1 VADGT
6 ANVVP
11 RSEPQVLLRVKVDG
25 GDERVSLGDRLI
37 GFTFEDSDNKTDK
50 ASIQIDNWDLFFFE
64 SPLIV
69 KGALLEVSWGY
80 PDRMSPVRELV
91 VRKVKGFTTLQI
103 EAHAKSVLMNREQK
117 CRVFENVT
125 RADVARQIAEENG
138 FSGSFAEVE
147 DTEEVFECIN
157 QAGETDARLLTR
169 LARREGFRFWV
180 DQTGFHWHSRRFD
193 QPPARVYRYYTD
205 PNQGDILSVGLEND
219 VLSKPGRVRVRGR
232 NPRTRSPVDVAGS
245 DAETQRDSLGEVIE
259 IVDPETGT
267 TTLDRRNA
275 TASVRSSAASSEGRA
290 QREANARF
298 RTSSRK
304 TVELK
309 LQVVG
314 DPEQLAKTI
323 VEVQGISQLLSGKYY
338 VKNVK
343 HVLSS
348 SGYTMDLDCLKDAT
362 GRLARRVERARQSAG
377 RPNRASRR
385 SRDELRQV
393 EVVDP
398 ESGQTRVE
406 YRRNS

>member
-1 VADGT
+1 MADPQPI
-6 ANVVP
+6 VP

-25 GDERVSLGDRLI
+25 TDERIDLGDRLI

-50 ASIQIDNWDLFFFE
+50 ASIQLDNWDLFFFD

-91 VRKVKGFTTLQI
+91 VRKVKGFTTLQV

-117 CRVFENVT
+117 SRAFENVT
-125 RADVARQIAEENG
+125 RADIARQIAEEHG
-138 FSGSFAEVE
+138 FSGAFVEVE

-169 LARREGFRFWV
+169 LARREDFRFWV

-193 QPPARVYRYYTD
+193 QPPARVYRYFTD
-205 PNQGDILSVGLEND
+205 PNQGDILGIGLEND
-219 VLSKPGRVRVRGR
+219 VLAKPGRSRVRGR
-232 NPRTRSPVDVAGS
+232 DARRRTNIDVSGS
-245 DAETQRDSLGEVIE
+245 DADTQRDSLGEVIE
-259 IVDPETGT
+259 VVDPETGT
-267 TTLDRRNA
+267 TSLDRRNA
-275 TASVRSSAASSEGRA
+275 TVSVRSSAASSEGRA

-323 VEVQGISQLLSGKYY
+323 VEVQGISQFLSGKYY
-338 VKNVK
+338 IKSVK

-348 SGYTMDLDCLKDAT
+348 SGYTMELDCMKDAT
-362 GRLARRVERARQSAG
+362 GRMARRVERARRSAG
-377 RPNRASRR
+377 RPNRSSPR
-385 SRDELRQV
+385 SRDELRTV

-398 ESGQTRVE
+398 ETGATRVE
-406 YRRNS
+406 YRRSH

>member
-1 VADGT
+1 VAD
-6 ANVVP
+6 AAALVP

-25 GDERVSLGDRLI
+25 ADERVDLGDRLV

-50 ASIQIDNWDLFFFE
+50 ASIQIDNWDLFFFD

-117 CRVFENVT
+117 CRVFESVT
-125 RADVARQIAEENG
+125 RADVARQLADENG
-138 FSGSFAEVE
+138 FSGSFAEIE

-169 LARREGFRFWV
+169 LGRREGFRFWV

-193 QPPARVYRYYTD
+193 QPPTRVYRYYTD
-205 PNQGDILSVGLEND
+205 PGQGDILSVSLDND
-219 VLSKPGRVRVRGR
+219 VLSKPGRSRVRGR
-232 NPRTRSPVDVAGS
+232 NPRRRSTIDVSGS
-245 DAETQRDSLGEVIE
+245 DADTPRDSLGEVIE
-259 IVDPETGT
+259 VVDPETGT

-275 TASVRSSAASSEGRA
+275 TVSVRSSAASSEGRA

-309 LQVVG
+309 LRVVG
-314 DPEQLAKTI
+314 DPEQLAKAI
-323 VEVQGISQLLSGKYY
+323 VAVQGISQFLSGKYY
-338 VKNVK
+338 VKSAK
-343 HVLSS
+343 HVISS
-348 SGYTMDLDCLKDAT
+348 SGYTLDLECNKDAT
-362 GRLARRVERARQSAG
+362 GRMARRVERARRSAG
-377 RPNRASRR
+377 RPNRAPRR
-385 SRDELRQV
+385 SRDELREV
-393 EVVDP
+393 ETVDP
-398 ESGQTRVE
+398 ETGTTRVE
-406 YRRNS
+406 YRRNG